1 MPTEMCSPGF
11 VQRSHNG
18 RPTTWLSWLW
28 LCTHLRFHLVH
39 SPSILRRDR
48 FPSQEH
54 LPSLVGRSRWTRR
67 AQVVLDPAPRSRR
80 RRSTSCRRT
89 RSWSPSSPRP
99 GRRRCAGPT
108 PSASKGRQRWLFPFY
123 GRKSPGRRC
132 LPRWGWQSRRT
143 ATQLDSS
150 NQRKLLTWS
159 TSIQTRL
166 YQNVSST
173 I

>member
-1 MPTEMCSPGF
+1 MAELALAMHTHTF
-11 VQRSHNG
+11 VSI
-18 RPTTWLSWLW
+18 LSIL
-28 LCTHLRFHLVH
+28 
-39 SPSILRRDR
+39 PILRRDR
-48 FPSQEH
+48 FPCQEH

-67 AQVVLDPAPRSRR
+67 ARAVLDPAPRSRR

-108 PSASKGRQRWLFPFY
+108 PSASKGRRRCLSPFY

-132 LPRWGWQSRRT
+132 LPRWAWQSRRT

-166 YQNVSST
+166 FQNVSST